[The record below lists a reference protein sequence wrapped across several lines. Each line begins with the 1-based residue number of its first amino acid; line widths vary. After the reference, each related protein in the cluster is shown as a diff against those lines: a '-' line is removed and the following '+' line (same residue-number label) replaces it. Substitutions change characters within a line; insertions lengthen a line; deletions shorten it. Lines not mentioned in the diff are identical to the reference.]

1 MYKEYQPHEILAPYI
16 DKYWVMEGTLEPE
29 ERIKIL
35 PDGCTDFIFNLDESA
50 NLADENGM
58 KIGGM
63 QAYFVGPMRAYSEL
77 QVCSEM
83 IHLIGVRFT
92 PCGLT
97 VFTKIPMSEFTD
109 QRVFLPD
116 LDVLFNAGFAAILR
130 EKNTLKERLLIIERY
145 LLFCLRYSGEVD
157 KQVARAVGLM
167 HQADGKIPVR
177 ELMEQVCLC
186 QRHFERRFKHATG
199 YTPKEYTRIVRFRR
213 TMDVLR
219 QVTRDNLF
227 SVAIDCGYYDQS
239 HLVKEFKRLSGSPP
253 SVFASLPKGIPITY
267 LDG

>member
-50 NLADENGM
+50 NLADQNGM

-199 YTPKEYTRIVRFRR
+199 YTPKEYTRIVRFRC

>member
-50 NLADENGM
+50 NLADQNGM

-157 KQVARAVGLM
+157 KQVVRAVGLM
-167 HQADGKIPVR
+167 HQVDGKIPVR
-177 ELMEQVCLC
+177 ELMDQVCLC

-253 SVFASLPKGIPITY
+253 SVFASLPKDIPITY

>member
-50 NLADENGM
+50 NLADQNGM

-63 QAYFVGPMRAYSEL
+63 QAYFVDPMRAYSEL

>member
-50 NLADENGM
+50 NLADQNGM

-253 SVFASLPKGIPITY
+253 SVCASLPKGIPITY

>member
-50 NLADENGM
+50 NLADQNGM

-145 LLFCLRYSGEVD
+145 LLFCLRCSGEVD

>member
-35 PDGCTDFIFNLDESA
+35 PDGCTDFIFNLDEST
-50 NLADENGM
+50 NLADQNGM

>member
-50 NLADENGM
+50 NLADQNGM

-186 QRHFERRFKHATG
+186 QRHFERRSS
-199 YTPKEYTRIVRFRR
+199 
-213 TMDVLR
+213 
-219 QVTRDNLF
+219 LF
-227 SVAIDCGYYDQS
+227 VSTA
-239 HLVKEFKRLSGSPP
+239 F
-253 SVFASLPKGIPITY
+253 
-267 LDG
+267 

>member
-50 NLADENGM
+50 NLADQNGM

-199 YTPKEYTRIVRFRR
+199 YTPKAYTRIVRFRR

>member
-50 NLADENGM
+50 NVADQNGM

>member
-50 NLADENGM
+50 NLADQNGM

>member
-50 NLADENGM
+50 NLADQNGM

-199 YTPKEYTRIVRFRR
+199 YTPKEYTRNVRFRR

>member
-1 MYKEYQPHEILAPYI
+1 
-16 DKYWVMEGTLEPE
+16 
-29 ERIKIL
+29 
-35 PDGCTDFIFNLDESA
+35 
-50 NLADENGM
+50 
-58 KIGGM
+58 
-63 QAYFVGPMRAYSEL
+63 
-77 QVCSEM
+77 
-83 IHLIGVRFT
+83 
-92 PCGLT
+92 
-97 VFTKIPMSEFTD
+97 
-109 QRVFLPD
+109 
-116 LDVLFNAGFAAILR
+116 
-130 EKNTLKERLLIIERY
+130 
-145 LLFCLRYSGEVD
+145 
-157 KQVARAVGLM
+157 M

>member
-50 NLADENGM
+50 NLADQNGM

-83 IHLIGVRFT
+83 IYLIGVRFT

-145 LLFCLRYSGEVD
+145 LLFCLRYSGEVG

>member
-50 NLADENGM
+50 NLADQNGM

-77 QVCSEM
+77 QVCFEM

-157 KQVARAVGLM
+157 KQVAQAVGLM